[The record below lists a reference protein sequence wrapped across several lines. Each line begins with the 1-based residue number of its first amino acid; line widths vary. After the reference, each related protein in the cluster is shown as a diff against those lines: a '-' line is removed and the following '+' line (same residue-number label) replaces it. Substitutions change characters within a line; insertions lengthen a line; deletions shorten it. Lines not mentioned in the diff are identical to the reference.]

1 MNSRQGEDAGGFM
14 LNFFMGD
21 GDHLCHLTYGR
32 LQITP
37 RLSVSDGGRLYDGGG
52 CCRRKLDCWRR
63 S

>member
-1 MNSRQGEDAGGFM
+1 MNSRQGEDAGGVM

-21 GDHLCHLTYGR
+21 GDRLCRLTYGR

-37 RLSVSDGGRLYDGGG
+37 RLSMSDGGRLYDGGSW
-52 CCRRKLDCWRR
+52 CRRKLVCWCR